1 MGGVRSQ
8 FRYLLGPATLLLLG
22 SLTAAASATDPD
34 LVCPCTVAS
43 DHSGA
48 VRMTGTIANR
58 DSVVSGP
65 VRVVLRGHEQP
76 IW

>member
-1 MGGVRSQ
+1 MNQ
-8 FRYLLGPATLLLLG
+8 FRYLLRPATLLLG
-22 SLTAAASATDPD
+22 SLTAAASATDLE

-43 DHSGA
+43 GHAGA
-48 VRMTGTIANR
+48 VRMTGPIANR